1 LYIYFKVN
9 SGGDFEYYERMNHNV
24 PILGFSAWSGVG
36 KTTLLEKLIPQLAAS
51 DIRVGLIKHA
61 HHEFD
66 IDKPG
71 KDSYR
76 LRKAGANP
84 VLIISDKRL
93 ALMCESKQISETS
106 LEDALAALPR
116 RIEFD
121 LLLVE
126 GFKFADI
133 PKIVLLRQNGSNDR
147 GTPIPLSDSNVIAIA
162 SDDLNSEHCTSV
174 KQQKPLLDINQIDS
188 ITAFICSWLK
198 QDSKSSQSSCSS
210 GMSLQAGLDRIHQQ
224 VKTIT
229 ETEKLKLPDALG
241 RILGVTIPAVTNVPG
256 DNNSAMDGYACRFSD
271 IQSQVEPKLVL
282 VGESTCGKPFSDTI
296 STGECVRILTGGVM
310 PEACDTVIMQE
321 QSRCLG
327 DYVYFKAAKNRPFRQ
342 MQHVRLAGEDI
353 AEGTTVAPSGQCIEP
368 ALMGVLASAG
378 IAEVSVLR
386 RPRVAFITNGSEL
399 VALGGELA
407 RGQCF
412 DSNRYSLL
420 GLLAQA
426 GVDVIDMGIVTDDP
440 LALEQ
445 SIRLADTKAD
455 LVITTG
461 GISVGDAD
469 FVKPVIDKL
478 GEIIFSGLQ
487 IKPGHPVTFAK
498 LNDSLFFGLPGNP
511 VAVMVC
517 FSQLVLPAI
526 RQLCGQQQ
534 QSPLTLMVSVS
545 ENIRK
550 LPGRFEFVRGILS
563 QDKQGNHNVRRAGKQ
578 GSAILSTMSRANCF
592 ILLDEACAGVS
603 AGQRVCVQ
611 PFL

>member
-1 LYIYFKVN
+1 
-9 SGGDFEYYERMNHNV
+9 MNFHL

-36 KTTLLEKLIPQLAAS
+36 KTTLLERLIPQLAKS
-51 DIRVGLIKHA
+51 GIRVGLIKHA

-93 ALMCESKQISETS
+93 ALMYENKPDTEVS
-106 LEDALAALPR
+106 LRDALAALPANVD
-116 RIEFD
+116 FD

-133 PKIVLLRQNGSNDR
+133 PKIVLLRQKGSSKSE
-147 GTPIPLSDSNVIAIA
+147 TPIPLSDSNVIAVA
-162 SDDLNSEHCTSV
+162 SDDLSGSHCNSV
-174 KQQKPLLDINQIDS
+174 KSHKPLLDINRVDS
-188 ITAFICSWLK
+188 IADFICHWLQQHSPANQK
-198 QDSKSSQSSCSS
+198 TCVS
-210 GMSLQAGLDRIHQQ
+210 GMSLRAGLERIEQQ
-224 VKTIT
+224 VEQIS
-229 ETEKLKLPDALG
+229 ETEKLKLSESYG
-241 RILGVTIPAVTNVPG
+241 RILAVTITAKIDVPA

-271 IQSQVEPKLVL
+271 IQSQIEPRLVL
-282 VGESTCGKPFSDTI
+282 VGESVCGEPFSGVVGM
-296 STGECVRILTGGVM
+296 GECVRIFTGGVL
-310 PEACDTVIMQE
+310 PAVCDTVIMQE
-321 QSRCLG
+321 QSRRLG
-327 DYVYFKAAKNRPFRQ
+327 EDVYFKAVDNRPFRK

-353 AEGTTVAPSGQCIEP
+353 AEGSPLASARQCLEP

-399 VALGGELA
+399 IGLGSELA

-420 GLLAQA
+420 GLLTKA
-426 GVDVIDMGIVTDDP
+426 GVDIIDMGIVADDP
-440 LALEQ
+440 AALE
-445 SIRLADTKAD
+445 SAIRLANTRAD

-461 GISVGDAD
+461 GISVGDTD
-469 FVKPVIDKL
+469 FVKPVIQNL

-498 LNDSLFFGLPGNP
+498 LSESLLFGLPGNP

-526 RQLCGQQQ
+526 RQLSGQQQ
-534 QSPLTLMVSVS
+534 PALTLMAQSCES
-545 ENIRK
+545 IRK
-550 LPGRFEFVRGILS
+550 LAGRFEFVRGILT
-563 QDKQGNHNVRRAGKQ
+563 QDEQGNHLVKRAGKQ

-592 ILLDEACAGVS
+592 ILLDETCAGVS
-603 AGQRVCVQ
+603 AGQQVCVQ
-611 PFL
+611 PFR

>member
-1 LYIYFKVN
+1 
-9 SGGDFEYYERMNHNV
+9 MNFNL

-36 KTTLLEKLIPQLAAS
+36 KTTLLEKLIPQLAELG
-51 DIRVGLIKHA
+51 IRVGLIKHA

-93 ALMCESKQISETS
+93 ALMCESASAEETN
-106 LEDALAALPR
+106 LENALTALPTNSD
-116 RIEFD
+116 FD

-126 GFKFADI
+126 GFKNADI
-133 PKIVLLRQNGSNDR
+133 PKIVLLRQNVTSERD
-147 GTPIPLSDSNVIAIA
+147 TPTALPNRNVIAVA
-162 SDDLNSEHCTSV
+162 CDDLTKESIKST
-174 KQQKPLLDINQIDS
+174 KLQKPLLDINQIDS
-188 ITAFICSWLK
+188 IAEFICQWLK
-198 QDSKSSQSSCSS
+198 QPTSPGHTACAK
-210 GMSLQAGLDRIHQQ
+210 GMSLQAGLELIHQQ
-224 VKTIT
+224 VEQIT
-229 ETEKLKLPDALG
+229 QTECLELSAAHG
-241 RILGVTIPAVTNVPG
+241 RILANTIKAEIEVPS
-256 DNNSAMDGYACRFSD
+256 DDNSAMDGYACRYAD
-271 IQSQVEPKLVL
+271 IKSVAEPCLTV
-282 VGESTCGKPFSDTI
+282 VGESTCGGPFAGSVN
-296 STGECVRILTGGVM
+296 TGECVRILTGGVL
-310 PEACDTVIMQE
+310 PVGCDMVIMQE
-321 QSRCLG
+321 QSNKTG
-327 DYVYFKAAKNRPFRQ
+327 ESIHFKAADDRPFRQ

-353 AEGTTVAPSGQCIEP
+353 GKGARVALSQQCLEP
-368 ALMGVLASAG
+368 ALMGVLASVG
-378 IAEVSVLR
+378 IAEVRVLR

-399 VALGGELA
+399 VSLGGELA

-426 GVDVIDMGIVTDDP
+426 GVDVLDLGIVADDP
-440 LALEQ
+440 AALEDAIQ
-445 SIRLADTKAD
+445 IADTKAD

-461 GISVGDAD
+461 GISVGDTD

-478 GEIIFSGLQ
+478 GKILFSGLQ

-498 LNDSLFFGLPGNP
+498 LPQSVFFGLPGNP

-534 QSPLTLMVSVS
+534 RPALTLMAHSS

-563 QDKQGNHNVRRAGKQ
+563 QDQRGKHTVRRAGKQ
-578 GSAILSTMSRANCF
+578 GSAILTTMSRANCF
-592 ILLDEACAGVS
+592 ILLDEDCAGVC

>member
-1 LYIYFKVN
+1 
-9 SGGDFEYYERMNHNV
+9 MNYHL

-36 KTTLLEKLIPQLAAS
+36 KTTLLEKLIPQLAKS
-51 DIRVGLIKHA
+51 GIRVGLIKHA
-61 HHEFD
+61 HHAFD

-84 VLIISDKRL
+84 VLIISDNRF
-93 ALMCESKQISETS
+93 ALMCESPGGLETS
-106 LEDALAALPR
+106 LEDAVAALPANLD
-116 RIEFD
+116 FD

-126 GFKFADI
+126 GFKNADI
-133 PKIVLLRQNGSNDR
+133 PKIVLLRQSGTSER
-147 GTPIPLSDSNVIAIA
+147 GTPIPLTDCNIIAVA
-162 SDDLNSEHCTSV
+162 SDDLDRENTAADDS
-174 KQQKPLLDINQIDS
+174 QIPLLDINQIDS
-188 ITAFICSWLK
+188 VTDFICQWLQK
-198 QDSKSSQSSCSS
+198 TPPLNQVTCANGLSF
-210 GMSLQAGLDRIHQQ
+210 QAGLERIDQQ
-224 VKTIT
+224 VEQIT
-229 ETEKLKLPDALG
+229 ETEKLKLAEAVG
-241 RILGVTIPAVTNVPG
+241 RVLAVTITAKINVPG

-271 IQSQVEPKLVL
+271 IQSQTEPHLML
-282 VGESTCGKPFSDTI
+282 VGESTCGEPFSGGVNA
-296 STGECVRILTGGVM
+296 GECVRILTGGVL
-310 PEACDTVIMQE
+310 PEACDMVIMQE

-327 DYVYFKAAKNRPFRQ
+327 DAVYFTAAENRPFRQ

-353 AEGTTVAPSGQCIEP
+353 TEGATVASSQQCLEP

-399 VALGGELA
+399 VALGGELV

-426 GVDVIDMGIVTDDP
+426 GVDVLDLGIVTDDP
-440 LALEQ
+440 AALERA
-445 SIRLADTKAD
+445 ILLANTKAD

-469 FVKPVIDKL
+469 FVKPVIQNL

-498 LNDSLFFGLPGNP
+498 LSNSLFFGLPGNP

-526 RQLCGQQQ
+526 RKLNGQQQ
-534 QSPLTLMVSVS
+534 RPALTLMARAS

-550 LPGRFEFVRGILS
+550 LPGRYEFVRGILT
-563 QDKQGNHNVRRAGKQ
+563 QDEQGKHRVMRAGKQ

-592 ILLDEACAGVS
+592 ILLDETCAGVS
-603 AGQRVCVQ
+603 KGQQVCVQ
-611 PFL
+611 PF